1 MKKHLYLL
9 PLVLTF
15 TSVLTACQN
24 QTIIK
29 SPNEDLGLE
38 GNASNDTVIDN
49 SVEELKSLLVAASNV
64 TKYSYEVTAK
74 ILDDSSHFIDYY
86 TPYAWY
92 EENDDPSRSFGYA
105 MTKEGNYMF
114 KYYLSKDKQTIYPSI
129 YEYDTYDISNLQK
142 ITDLYSPFT
151 LTHISMLK
159 DVMSDFSANKVSA
172 NKYVLTSSSVGSI
185 FQYLSTFG
193 SSIINSLTGITV
205 EIINKATTEFRTVI
219 ELGDLGSITGT
230 FKPLEITPIDTV
242 DTQAQAGTLI
252 GVESYD
258 DTTRFF
264 EKVNKNNYKLEG
276 IKLIQST
283 GQSINYPYTIYCTND
298 YFYLTYNPGYEKY
311 QSYGF
316 MLVPKNQLVSVTTFD
331 TNGQIVSSTP
341 YSVDYQGCYEFR
353 MVNGKVY
360 FTKFI
365 GPIESNGMNYMEV
378 DSLPEKGT
386 ANTLYICKDSKGIKQ
401 VYEWVQLEDGSY
413 GFTLFSTWH
422 NSVGDIFI
430 NGIAASFY
438 LSSSPISSLGVNFF
452 EKDLNN
458 ENRYYSKDS
467 LMISSLANGLFGWG
481 FQATTT
487 WVDYIT
493 NSHLTLKKDG
503 NNIIGADIGLDVTAS
518 VDGGNT
524 YSTQTAY
531 YTMSDF
537 GNANVEE
544 IDNFMNRGFFN

>member
-1 MKKHLYLL
+1 M
-9 PLVLTF
+9 
-15 TSVLTACQN
+15 
-24 QTIIK
+24 
-29 SPNEDLGLE
+29 G
-38 GNASNDTVIDN
+38 
-49 SVEELKSLLVAASNV
+49 
-64 TKYSYEVTAK
+64 
-74 ILDDSSHFIDYY
+74 
-86 TPYAWY
+86 
-92 EENDDPSRSFGYA
+92 R
-105 MTKEGNYMF
+105 
-114 KYYLSKDKQTIYPSI
+114 
-129 YEYDTYDISNLQK
+129 
-142 ITDLYSPFT
+142 
-151 LTHISMLK
+151 
-159 DVMSDFSANKVSA
+159 
-172 NKYVLTSSSVGSI
+172 
-185 FQYLSTFG
+185 
-193 SSIINSLTGITV
+193 
-205 EIINKATTEFRTVI
+205 
-219 ELGDLGSITGT
+219 
-230 FKPLEITPIDTV
+230 
-242 DTQAQAGTLI
+242 
-252 GVESYD
+252 
-258 DTTRFF
+258 
-264 EKVNKNNYKLEG
+264 
-276 IKLIQST
+276 
-283 GQSINYPYTIYCTND
+283 
-298 YFYLTYNPGYEKY
+298 EKY

-413 GFTLFSTWH
+413 SFTLFSTWH

-487 WVDYIT
+487 WMDYIT

-531 YTMSDF
+531 YTLSDF
-537 GNANVEE
+537 GNGNVEE
-544 IDNFMNRGFFN
+544 IDNFVQRGFVN